1 MKLTYEFNDRD
12 VDIDIPWEDF
22 HKYLKGVLTKE
33 EMDRYWDEEMGDDEL
48 DQIMEVYESDMKEY
62 FYYLVEEARDEM
74 LAVMD
79 RW

>member
-1 MKLTYEFNDRD
+1 MKLTYEFNDKD

>member
-12 VDIDIPWEDF
+12 VDIDIPWDDF
-22 HKYLKGVLTKE
+22 TKYLKKILTKE
-33 EMDRYWDEEMGDDEL
+33 EMDRYWDEDLGDDEL
-48 DQIMEVYESDMKEY
+48 DQIMEMYESDMKEY
-62 FYYLVEEARDEM
+62 FYYLVEEARDER

>member
-12 VDIDIPWEDF
+12 VDIDIPWDDF
-22 HKYLKGVLTKE
+22 HEYLKSILTKE

-48 DQIMEVYESDMKEY
+48 DHIMEVYESDMKEY
-62 FYYLVEEARDEM
+62 FYYLVEEARDEYA
-74 LAVMD
+74 AVME